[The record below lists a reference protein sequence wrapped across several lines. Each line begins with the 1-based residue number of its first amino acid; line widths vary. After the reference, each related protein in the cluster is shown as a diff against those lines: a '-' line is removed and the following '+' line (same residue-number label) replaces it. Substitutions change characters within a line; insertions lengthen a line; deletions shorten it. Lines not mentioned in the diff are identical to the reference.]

1 VIVEPGLLLKEAN
14 MLSRNLVAITLAIL
28 AGVATAPGRAEDIV
42 KVGIVMPMSGGF
54 ALAGRQVVA
63 GVRLFMQQHGD
74 IVGGKKVQ
82 LIVRDDA
89 SLPDLSK
96 RIAQELI
103 VTEKVNVLGVGLTPN
118 ALAIAPLSRD
128 AKIATVVM
136 ISGTSSVTE
145 ASPYLVRTSFTLGQQ
160 SGIIADWAAKNGS
173 KRAVVLHSDFGP
185 GTEAARV
192 FVDRFTEAGG
202 QILEI
207 IKVPMVNPDFAPFLQ
222 RARDLRPDTLF
233 VFVPA
238 NGQAGTFARQFV
250 ERGLDKA
257 GIKLIGTGDLTD
269 DQDLAGTGD
278 AMLGTVTAG
287 FYSTAHPSALNMAF
301 IEAFKNANP
310 TITPNLL
317 AVSGYDGMRLIYSA
331 LEKTQGS
338 TDGDVLVGA
347 MKGMA
352 WESPRGPMSID
363 PETRDVVH
371 NIYIRRVER
380 IDGVLCNSEFVTFE
394 SVSDPLKAGKRASQ

>member
-1 VIVEPGLLLKEAN
+1 
-14 MLSRNLVAITLAIL
+14 
-28 AGVATAPGRAEDIV
+28 
-42 KVGIVMPMSGGF
+42 
-54 ALAGRQVVA
+54 
-63 GVRLFMQQHGD
+63 
-74 IVGGKKVQ
+74 
-82 LIVRDDA
+82 
-89 SLPDLSK
+89 LPDLSK

-160 SGIIADWAAKNGS
+160 SGVIADWAAKNGS
-173 KRAVVLHSDFGP
+173 RRAVVLHSDFGP

-192 FVDRFTEAGG
+192 FVDRFTGAGG

-207 IKVPMVNPDFAPFLQ
+207 IKVPMTNPDFTPFLQ
-222 RARDLRPDTLF
+222 RARDLSPDTLF

-287 FYSTAHPSALNMAF
+287 FYSTAHLSALNMAF

-310 TITPNLL
+310 TVTPNLL

-331 LEKTQGS
+331 LEKSRGS
-338 TDGDVLVGA
+338 TDGDVLVA
-347 MKGMA
+347 SMKGMA

-363 PETRDVVH
+363 AETRDVVH

-380 IDGVLCNSEFVTFE
+380 INDVLGNSEFVTFE
-394 SVSDPLKAGKRASQ
+394 SVIDPLKAGKRASK